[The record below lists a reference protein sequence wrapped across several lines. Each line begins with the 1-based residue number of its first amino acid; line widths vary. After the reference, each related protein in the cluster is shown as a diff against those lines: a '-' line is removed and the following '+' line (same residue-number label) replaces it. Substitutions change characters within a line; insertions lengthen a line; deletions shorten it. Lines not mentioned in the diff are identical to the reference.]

1 MTKELS
7 DFFKIIS
14 EGKKKSVKEQND
26 NESLLSNEKVSVT
39 VKATELKDFFSAI
52 NEEKRKLKEQREK
65 DQKKLE
71 ELETL
76 LFSKGSE
83 PESQKSQTELE
94 PIDDVNDVEAYD
106 IEQVDQAI
114 EKEKTE
120 REKKQEELEP
130 IIESYDIEQLEKEKE
145 PNLEEIKEKVQEA
158 NNFLLIEPSLVDQSA
173 KEISNPNIIKVEE
186 KPETKDINPEDV
198 IKELSK
204 ISKNSGVKLNEDIND
219 LEGLKKEFFKFKELV
234 SQQMSSIG
242 GGGSTKISN
251 MDDVDVSAQQNGFAL
266 KYNSSTGKYDFG
278 EVASDL
284 SAVDQDIVPDGNGT
298 RSLGSSAKRWK
309 DIFLSGQTI
318 NLGGATISSD
328 GTGTVAVSATGVT
341 LPEGSKAGT
350 NKIAVAVTGSGGAEQ
365 AATVVPF
372 FTKSGGLTTA
382 NTNFNFNSVV
392 DDKFVYTGAKTFTL
406 ANGSNLADSNITLFQ
421 F

>member
-1 MTKELS
+1 MTKELQ

-14 EGKKKSVKEQND
+14 EGKKSSKKETE
-26 NESLLSNEKVSVT
+26 NESLLSNEKVSVS
-39 VKATELKDFFSAI
+39 VKASELKDFFSAI
-52 NEEKRKLKEQREK
+52 NEEKRKLKEQQENDK
-65 DQKKLE
+65 KKLVQ
-71 ELETL
+71 LEQL
-76 LFSKGSE
+76 LFAK
-83 PESQKSQTELE
+83 
-94 PIDDVNDVEAYD
+94 D
-106 IEQVDQAI
+106 
-114 EKEKTE
+114 KEKTE
-120 REKKQEELEP
+120 SEKSQEELEP
-130 IIESYDIEQLEKEKE
+130 INDELDTESYDIEQLEKEKE
-145 PNLEEIKEKVQEA
+145 PNLEEIREKVQEA
-158 NNFLLIEPSLVDQSA
+158 NNFLLIEPSLVDQA
-173 KEISNPNIIKVEE
+173 AGEISNPNIIKVEE
-186 KPETKDINPEDV
+186 KPEVKEINPEEV

-204 ISKNSGVKLNEDIND
+204 ISKNTGVKLNEDIND

-341 LPEGSKAGT
+341 LPSGSKAGD
-350 NKIAVAVTGSGGAEQ
+350 NKIAVNVTGSGGVEQ

-372 FTKSGGLTTA
+372 FSRSGGLSTT
-382 NTNFNFNSVV
+382 NTNFNFNATV

-406 ANGSNLADSNITLFQ
+406 ANGTTLADSNITLFQ

>member
-1 MTKELS
+1 MTKELQ

-14 EGKKKSVKEQND
+14 EGKKSSKKETE
-26 NESLLSNEKVSVT
+26 NESLLSNEKVSVS
-39 VKATELKDFFSAI
+39 VKASELKDFFSAI
-52 NEEKRKLKEQREK
+52 NEEKRKLKEQQENDK
-65 DQKKLE
+65 KKLIQ
-71 ELETL
+71 LEQL
-76 LFSKGSE
+76 LFAK
-83 PESQKSQTELE
+83 
-94 PIDDVNDVEAYD
+94 D
-106 IEQVDQAI
+106 
-114 EKEKTE
+114 KEKTE
-120 REKKQEELEP
+120 SEKSQEELEP
-130 IIESYDIEQLEKEKE
+130 ISDELDTESYDIEQLEKEKE
-145 PNLEEIKEKVQEA
+145 PNLEEIREKVQEA
-158 NNFLLIEPSLVDQSA
+158 NNFLLIEPSLVDQA
-173 KEISNPNIIKVEE
+173 AGEISNPNIIKVEQ
-186 KPETKDINPEDV
+186 KPEVKEINPEEV

-204 ISKNSGVKLNEDIND
+204 ISKNTGVKLNEDIND

-234 SQQMSSIG
+234 SQQMASIG

-284 SAVDQDIVPDGNGT
+284 SAVDQDIVPDGNVT

-341 LPEGSKAGT
+341 LPSGSKAGD
-350 NKIAVAVTGSGGAEQ
+350 NKIAVAVTGSGGTEQ

-372 FTKSGGLTTA
+372 FSKSGGLSTA
-382 NTNFNFNSVV
+382 NTNFNFNATV
-392 DDKFVYTGAKTFTL
+392 DEKFVYTGSKTFTL
-406 ANGSNLADSNITLFQ
+406 ANGSTLADSNITLFQ

>member
-1 MTKELS
+1 MTKELT

-65 DQKKLE
+65 DQKKLQ

-76 LFSKGSE
+76 LFSKEKQTESE
-83 PESQKSQTELE
+83 KLQKELE
-94 PIDDVNDVEAYD
+94 PIEDDLD
-106 IEQVDQAI
+106 
-114 EKEKTE
+114 T
-120 REKKQEELEP
+120 
-130 IIESYDIEQLEKEKE
+130 ESYDIEELDKQIKKEQEE

-186 KPETKDINPEDV
+186 KPEIKDIDPEAV

-204 ISKNSGVKLNEDIND
+204 ISKNTGVKLNEDIND

>member
-26 NESLLSNEKVSVT
+26 NESLLSNDKVSVT
-39 VKATELKDFFSAI
+39 VKAAELKDFFSAI
-52 NEEKRKLKEQREK
+52 NEEKKKLKEQREK
-65 DQKKLE
+65 DQKKLQ
-71 ELETL
+71 ELEQL
-76 LFSKGSE
+76 LFAK
-83 PESQKSQTELE
+83 
-94 PIDDVNDVEAYD
+94 
-106 IEQVDQAI
+106 

-120 REKKQEELEP
+120 SEKSQEQLEP
-130 IIESYDIEQLEKEKE
+130 INDNWEDTESYEIEELDKQVEKEQEE
-145 PNLEEIKEKVQEA
+145 PNLDEIKEKVQEA

-186 KPETKDINPEDV
+186 KPEVKDIDPEAV

-204 ISKNSGVKLNEDIND
+204 ISKNTGVKLNEDIND

-251 MDDVDVSAQQNGFAL
+251 MDDVDISAQQNGFAL

-350 NKIAVAVTGSGGAEQ
+350 NKIAVSVTGSGGTEQ
-365 AATVVPF
+365 AATVIPF

>member
-1 MTKELS
+1 MTKELK

-14 EGKKKSVKEQND
+14 EGKKSNKKETE
-26 NESLLSNEKVSVT
+26 NESLLSNEKVSVS
-39 VKATELKDFFSAI
+39 VKASELKDFFSAI
-52 NEEKRKLKEQREK
+52 NEEKRKLKEQQENDK
-65 DQKKLE
+65 KKLIQ
-71 ELETL
+71 LEQL
-76 LFSKGSE
+76 LFAK
-83 PESQKSQTELE
+83 
-94 PIDDVNDVEAYD
+94 D
-106 IEQVDQAI
+106 
-114 EKEKTE
+114 KEKTE
-120 REKKQEELEP
+120 SEKSQEELEP
-130 IIESYDIEQLEKEKE
+130 ISDELDTESYDIEQLEKEKE
-145 PNLEEIKEKVQEA
+145 PNLEEIREKVQEA
-158 NNFLLIEPSLVDQSA
+158 NNFLLIEPSLVDQA
-173 KEISNPNIIKVEE
+173 AGEISNPNIIKVEE
-186 KPETKDINPEDV
+186 KPEVKEINPEEV

-204 ISKNSGVKLNEDIND
+204 ISKNTGVKLNEDIND

-318 NLGGATISSD
+318 NLGGATIRSD

-341 LPEGSKAGT
+341 LPSGSKAGE
-350 NKIAVAVTGSGGAEQ
+350 NKIAVNVTGSGGVEQ

-372 FTKSGGLTTA
+372 FSKSGGLSTA
-382 NTNFNFNSVV
+382 NTNFNFNATV
-392 DDKFVYTGAKTFTL
+392 DEKFVYTGSKTFTL
-406 ANGSNLADSNITLFQ
+406 ANGSTLADSNITLFQ

>member
-1 MTKELS
+1 MTKELT

-52 NEEKRKLKEQREK
+52 NEEKRKLKEQRET
-65 DQKKLE
+65 DQKKLQ

-76 LFSKGSE
+76 LFSKEKQTESE
-83 PESQKSQTELE
+83 KLQKELE
-94 PIDDVNDVEAYD
+94 PIDDVLDTEAYD
-106 IEQVDQAI
+106 IEQI
-114 EKEKTE
+114 K
-120 REKKQEELEP
+120 
-130 IIESYDIEQLEKEKE
+130 KEKE
-145 PNLEEIKEKVQEA
+145 EPNLDEIKEKVQEA

-204 ISKNSGVKLNEDIND
+204 ISKNTGVKLNEDINT
-219 LEGLKKEFFKFKELV
+219 LEGLKKEFTKFKELV
-234 SQQMSSIG
+234 SQQLSSIG

-284 SAVDQDIVPDGNGT
+284 SAVDQDIIPDGNGT
-298 RSLGSSAKRWK
+298 RSLGSNTKRFK

-372 FTKSGGLTTA
+372 FSKSGGLTTA

>member
-14 EGKKKSVKEQND
+14 EGKKKSVKEQTD
-26 NESLLSNEKVSVT
+26 NETLLSNEKVSVT
-39 VKATELKDFFSAI
+39 VKATELKDFFTAI
-52 NEEKRKLKEQREK
+52 NEEKKKLKEQREN
-65 DQKKLE
+65 DQKKLAQ
-71 ELETL
+71 LESL
-76 LFSKGSE
+76 LFAKDRE
-83 PESQKSQTELE
+83 PESEKSQKELE
-94 PIDDVNDVEAYD
+94 PI
-106 IEQVDQAI
+106 EQTWED
-114 EKEKTE
+114 TE
-120 REKKQEELEP
+120 SYEIEELDKQ
-130 IIESYDIEQLEKEKE
+130 IKKEQDE
-145 PNLEEIKEKVQEA
+145 PNLDQIKEAVQQA
-158 NNFLLIEPSLVDQSA
+158 NQVLLTEPSLVDQA
-173 KEISNPNIIKVEE
+173 ANEITNPNIIKVEE
-186 KPETKDINPEDV
+186 KPETKEINPEDV

-204 ISKNSGVKLNEDIND
+204 ISKNTGVKLNEDIST
-219 LEGLKKEFFKFKELV
+219 LEGLKKEFTKFKELV
-234 SQQMSSIG
+234 SQQLSSIG

>member
-14 EGKKKSVKEQND
+14 EGKKKSVKEQNE
-26 NESLLSNEKVSVT
+26 NESLLSNDKVSVT

-52 NEEKRKLKEQREK
+52 NEEKKKLKEQREN
-65 DQKKLE
+65 DQKKLAQ
-71 ELETL
+71 LESL
-76 LFSKGSE
+76 LFAKEERE
-83 PESQKSQTELE
+83 PESQKSQKDLE
-94 PIDDVNDVEAYD
+94 PIEQTWEDTEAYE
-106 IEQVDQAI
+106 IEELDKQV
-114 EKEKTE
+114 EKE
-120 REKKQEELEP
+120 Q
-130 IIESYDIEQLEKEKE
+130 QE
-145 PNLEEIKEKVQEA
+145 PNLDEIKEAVQQA
-158 NNFLLIEPSLVDQSA
+158 NQVLLTEPSLVDQSA
-173 KEISNPNIIKVEE
+173 KEIASPNIIKVEE
-186 KPETKDINPEDV
+186 KPETKDINPQDV
-198 IKELSK
+198 IRELSK
-204 ISKNSGVKLNEDIND
+204 ISKNTGVKLNEDIND

-242 GGGSTKISN
+242 GGGSTKISQ
-251 MDDVDVSAQQNGFAL
+251 MDDVNTSAQQNGYAL

-298 RSLGSSAKRWK
+298 RSLGSATKRFK
-309 DIFLSGQTI
+309 DIFLAGETI

-406 ANGSNLADSNITLFQ
+406 ANGSNLSDSNITLFQ

>member
-1 MTKELS
+1 MTKELQ

-14 EGKKKSVKEQND
+14 EGKKSSKKETE
-26 NESLLSNEKVSVT
+26 NESLLSNEKVSVS
-39 VKATELKDFFSAI
+39 VKASELKDFFSAI
-52 NEEKRKLKEQREK
+52 NEEKRKLKEQQANNK
-65 DQKKLE
+65 KKLVQ
-71 ELETL
+71 LEQL
-76 LFSKGSE
+76 LFAK
-83 PESQKSQTELE
+83 
-94 PIDDVNDVEAYD
+94 D
-106 IEQVDQAI
+106 
-114 EKEKTE
+114 KEKTE
-120 REKKQEELEP
+120 SEKSQEELEP
-130 IIESYDIEQLEKEKE
+130 INDELDTESYDIEQLEKEKE
-145 PNLEEIKEKVQEA
+145 PNLEEIREKVQEA
-158 NNFLLIEPSLVDQSA
+158 NNFLLIEPSLVDQA
-173 KEISNPNIIKVEE
+173 AGEISNPNIIKVEQ
-186 KPETKDINPEDV
+186 KPEVKEINPEEV

-204 ISKNSGVKLNEDIND
+204 ISKNTGVKLNEDIND

-234 SQQMSSIG
+234 SQQMASIG

-251 MDDVDVSAQQNGFAL
+251 MDDVDISAQQNGFAL

-341 LPEGSKAGT
+341 LPSGSKAGD
-350 NKIAVAVTGSGGAEQ
+350 NKIAVNVTGSGGVEQ

-372 FTKSGGLTTA
+372 FSRSGGLSTA
-382 NTNFNFNSVV
+382 NTNFNFNATV
-392 DDKFVYTGAKTFTL
+392 DEKFVYTGSKTFTL
-406 ANGSNLADSNITLFQ
+406 ATGTTLADSNITLFQ

>member
-1 MTKELS
+1 MTKELT

-26 NESLLSNEKVSVT
+26 NESLLSNEKVSVS
-39 VKATELKDFFSAI
+39 VKASELKDFFSAI
-52 NEEKRKLKEQREK
+52 NEEKKKLKEQQEN
-65 DQKKLE
+65 DQKKLQ

-76 LFSKGSE
+76 LFSKEKQTESE
-83 PESQKSQTELE
+83 KLQKELE

-106 IEQVDQAI
+106 IEQV
-114 EKEKTE
+114 EKEIQ
-120 REKKQEELEP
+120 KQEE
-130 IIESYDIEQLEKEKE
+130 E

-186 KPETKDINPEDV
+186 KPEVKDIDPEAV

-204 ISKNSGVKLNEDIND
+204 ISKNTGVKLNEDIND

-350 NKIAVAVTGSGGAEQ
+350 NKIAVSVTGSGGTEQ

>member
-1 MTKELS
+1 MTKELT

-65 DQKKLE
+65 DQKKLQ

-76 LFSKGSE
+76 LFSKEKQTESE
-83 PESQKSQTELE
+83 KLQKELE

-106 IEQVDQAI
+106 IEQV
-114 EKEKTE
+114 EKEIQ
-120 REKKQEELEP
+120 KQEE
-130 IIESYDIEQLEKEKE
+130 E

-186 KPETKDINPEDV
+186 KPEVKDIDPEAV

-204 ISKNSGVKLNEDIND
+204 ISKNTGVKLNEDIND

-350 NKIAVAVTGSGGAEQ
+350 NKIAVSVTGSGRTEQ

-382 NTNFNFNSVV
+382 NTNFNFNATV
-392 DDKFVYTGAKTFTL
+392 DEKFVYTGSKTFTL
-406 ANGSNLADSNITLFQ
+406 ANGSTLADSNITLFQ

>member
-1 MTKELS
+1 M
-7 DFFKIIS
+7 
-14 EGKKKSVKEQND
+14 KK
-26 NESLLSNEKVSVT
+26 
-39 VKATELKDFFSAI
+39 
-52 NEEKRKLKEQREK
+52 KRKLKEQQENDK
-65 DQKKLE
+65 KKLIQ
-71 ELETL
+71 LEQL
-76 LFSKGSE
+76 LFAK
-83 PESQKSQTELE
+83 
-94 PIDDVNDVEAYD
+94 D
-106 IEQVDQAI
+106 
-114 EKEKTE
+114 KEKTE
-120 REKKQEELEP
+120 SEKSQEELEP
-130 IIESYDIEQLEKEKE
+130 INDELDTESYDIEQLEKEKE

-186 KPETKDINPEDV
+186 KPEIKDIDPEAV

-204 ISKNSGVKLNEDIND
+204 ISKNTGVKLNEDIND

-284 SAVDQDIVPDGNGT
+284 SAVDKDIVPDGNGT

-372 FTKSGGLTTA
+372 FTKSGGLSTA

-406 ANGSNLADSNITLFQ
+406 ANGSNLADSNITLFH

>member
-14 EGKKKSVKEQND
+14 EGKKKSVKEQTD
-26 NESLLSNEKVSVT
+26 NETLLSNEKVSVT
-39 VKATELKDFFSAI
+39 VKATELKDFFTAI
-52 NEEKRKLKEQREK
+52 NEEKKKLKEQRER
-65 DQKKLE
+65 DQKKLN
-71 ELETL
+71 ELENL
-76 LFSKGSE
+76 LFSKDRE
-83 PESQKSQTELE
+83 PESEKSQKDLE
-94 PIDDVNDVEAYD
+94 PIEDNWEDTEAYE
-106 IEQVDQAI
+106 IEELDKQV
-114 EKEKTE
+114 EKE
-120 REKKQEELEP
+120 Q
-130 IIESYDIEQLEKEKE
+130 QE
-145 PNLEEIKEKVQEA
+145 PNLDEIKEAVQQA
-158 NNFLLIEPSLVDQSA
+158 NQVLLTEPSLVDQA
-173 KEISNPNIIKVEE
+173 AGEISNPNIIKVEE
-186 KPETKDINPEDV
+186 KPETKDIDPQDV
-198 IKELSK
+198 IRELSK
-204 ISKNSGVKLNEDIND
+204 ISKNTGVKLNEDIND

-251 MDDVDVSAQQNGFAL
+251 MDDVDVSGQQNGFAL
-266 KYNSSTGKYDFG
+266 KFNSSTGKYDFG

-298 RSLGSSAKRWK
+298 RSLGSSSKRFK

-341 LPEGSKAGT
+341 LPEGSKAGS

-372 FTKSGGLTTA
+372 FTKSGGLSTA

>member
-26 NESLLSNEKVSVT
+26 NESLLSNDKLSVT

-52 NEEKRKLKEQREK
+52 NEEKKKLKEQREK
-65 DQKKLE
+65 DQKKLQ

-76 LFSKGSE
+76 LFTKDRE
-83 PESQKSQTELE
+83 PESKKSQEQLE
-94 PIDDVNDVEAYD
+94 PIEDNWEDTESYE
-106 IEQVDQAI
+106 IEELDKQV
-114 EKEKTE
+114 EKE
-120 REKKQEELEP
+120 QE
-130 IIESYDIEQLEKEKE
+130 E
-145 PNLEEIKEKVQEA
+145 PNLDEIKEKVQEA
-158 NNFLLIEPSLVDQSA
+158 NNFLLIEPSLVDQAAS
-173 KEISNPNIIKVEE
+173 EIANPNIIKVEE
-186 KPETKDINPEDV
+186 KPETKNINPEDV

-204 ISKNSGVKLNEDIND
+204 ISKNTGVKLNEDINTLD
-219 LEGLKKEFFKFKELV
+219 GLKKEFSKFKELV
-234 SQQMSSIG
+234 SQQLSSIG

-284 SAVDQDIVPDGNGT
+284 SAVDQDIVPDRNGT
-298 RSLGSSAKRWK
+298 RSIGSSAKRWK

-350 NKIAVAVTGSGGAEQ
+350 NKIAVSVTGSGGTEQ

>member
-1 MTKELS
+1 MTKELT

-65 DQKKLE
+65 DQKKLQ

-76 LFSKGSE
+76 LFSKEKQTESE
-83 PESQKSQTELE
+83 KLQKELE

-106 IEQVDQAI
+106 IEQV
-114 EKEKTE
+114 EKEIQ
-120 REKKQEELEP
+120 KQEE
-130 IIESYDIEQLEKEKE
+130 E

-186 KPETKDINPEDV
+186 KPEVKDIDPEAV

-204 ISKNSGVKLNEDIND
+204 ISKNTGVKLNEDIND

-350 NKIAVAVTGSGGAEQ
+350 NKIAVSVTGSGGTEQ

>member
-1 MTKELS
+1 MTKELQ

-14 EGKKKSVKEQND
+14 EGKKSSKKETE
-26 NESLLSNEKVSVT
+26 NESLLSNEKVSVS
-39 VKATELKDFFSAI
+39 VKASELKDFFSAI
-52 NEEKRKLKEQREK
+52 NEEKRKLKEQQENDK
-65 DQKKLE
+65 KKLVQ
-71 ELETL
+71 LEQL
-76 LFSKGSE
+76 LFAK
-83 PESQKSQTELE
+83 
-94 PIDDVNDVEAYD
+94 D
-106 IEQVDQAI
+106 
-114 EKEKTE
+114 KEKTE
-120 REKKQEELEP
+120 SEKSQEELEP
-130 IIESYDIEQLEKEKE
+130 INDELDTESYDIEQLEKEKE

-158 NNFLLIEPSLVDQSA
+158 NNFLLIEPSLVDQA
-173 KEISNPNIIKVEE
+173 AGEISNPNIIKVEE
-186 KPETKDINPEDV
+186 KPEVKEINPEEV

-204 ISKNSGVKLNEDIND
+204 ISKNTGVKLNEDIND

-234 SQQMSSIG
+234 SQQMASMG

-251 MDDVDVSAQQNGFAL
+251 MDDVDISAQQNGFAL

-341 LPEGSKAGT
+341 LPSGSKAGE
-350 NKIAVAVTGSGGAEQ
+350 NKIAVNVTGSGGVEQ

-372 FTKSGGLTTA
+372 FSRSGGLSTA
-382 NTNFNFNSVV
+382 NTNFNFNATV
-392 DDKFVYTGAKTFTL
+392 DEKFVYTGTKSFTL
-406 ANGSNLADSNITLFQ
+406 ANGSTLADSNITLFQ

>member
-1 MTKELS
+1 MTKELT

-65 DQKKLE
+65 DQKKLQ

-76 LFSKGSE
+76 LFSKEKQTESE
-83 PESQKSQTELE
+83 KLQKELE
-94 PIDDVNDVEAYD
+94 PIEDDLD
-106 IEQVDQAI
+106 
-114 EKEKTE
+114 T
-120 REKKQEELEP
+120 
-130 IIESYDIEQLEKEKE
+130 ESYDIEELDKQIKKEQEE
-145 PNLEEIKEKVQEA
+145 PNLEQIKEKVQEA

-186 KPETKDINPEDV
+186 KPEVKDIDPEAV

-204 ISKNSGVKLNEDIND
+204 ISKNTGVKLNEDIND

-350 NKIAVAVTGSGGAEQ
+350 NKIAVSVTGSGGTEQ

-392 DDKFVYTGAKTFTL
+392 DDKFVYTGSKTFTL
-406 ANGSNLADSNITLFQ
+406 ANGSALADSNITLFQ

>member
-1 MTKELS
+1 MTKELQ

-14 EGKKKSVKEQND
+14 EGKKLSKKETE
-26 NESLLSNEKVSVT
+26 NESLLSNEKVSVS
-39 VKATELKDFFSAI
+39 VKASELKDFFSAI
-52 NEEKRKLKEQREK
+52 NEEKRKLKEQQENDK
-65 DQKKLE
+65 KKLVQ
-71 ELETL
+71 LEQL
-76 LFSKGSE
+76 LFAKDKEKTESE
-83 PESQKSQTELE
+83 KSQEDLE
-94 PIDDVNDVEAYD
+94 PIDDVEDVEAYD
-106 IEQVDQAI
+106 IEQI
-114 EKEKTE
+114 KKE
-120 REKKQEELEP
+120 REE
-130 IIESYDIEQLEKEKE
+130 E

-158 NNFLLIEPSLVDQSA
+158 NNFLLIEPSLVDQA
-173 KEISNPNIIKVEE
+173 AGEISNPNIIKVEE
-186 KPETKDINPEDV
+186 KPEVKEINPEEV

-204 ISKNSGVKLNEDIND
+204 ISKNTGVKLNEDIDD

-234 SQQMSSIG
+234 SQQMASMG

-251 MDDVDVSAQQNGFAL
+251 MDDVDISAQQNGFAL

-372 FTKSGGLTTA
+372 FTKAGGLSTA

>member
-1 MTKELS
+1 MTKELT

-65 DQKKLE
+65 DQKKLQ

-76 LFSKGSE
+76 LFSKEKQTESE
-83 PESQKSQTELE
+83 KLQKELE
-94 PIDDVNDVEAYD
+94 PIEDDLD
-106 IEQVDQAI
+106 
-114 EKEKTE
+114 T
-120 REKKQEELEP
+120 
-130 IIESYDIEQLEKEKE
+130 ESYDIEELDKQIKKEQEE

-186 KPETKDINPEDV
+186 KPEIKDIDPEAV

-204 ISKNSGVKLNEDIND
+204 ISKNTGVKLNEDIND

-251 MDDVDVSAQQNGFAL
+251 MDDVDISAQQNGFAL

-350 NKIAVAVTGSGGAEQ
+350 NKIAVSVTGSGGTEQ

>member
-1 MTKELS
+1 MTKELT

-65 DQKKLE
+65 DQKKLQ

-76 LFSKGSE
+76 LFSKEKQTESE
-83 PESQKSQTELE
+83 KLQKELE
-94 PIDDVNDVEAYD
+94 PIEDDLD
-106 IEQVDQAI
+106 
-114 EKEKTE
+114 T
-120 REKKQEELEP
+120 
-130 IIESYDIEQLEKEKE
+130 ESYDIEELEKEIQKKEEE

-186 KPETKDINPEDV
+186 KPEIKDIDPEAV

-204 ISKNSGVKLNEDIND
+204 ISKNTGVKLNEDIND

-341 LPEGSKAGT
+341 LPEGSKAGS
-350 NKIAVAVTGSGGAEQ
+350 NKIAVSVTGSGGTEQ

>member
-14 EGKKKSVKEQND
+14 EGKKKSVKEQNE
-26 NESLLSNEKVSVT
+26 NESLLSNDKVSVT

-52 NEEKRKLKEQREK
+52 NEEKKKLKEQREN
-65 DQKKLE
+65 DQKKLAQ
-71 ELETL
+71 LETL
-76 LFSKGSE
+76 LFAKE
-83 PESQKSQTELE
+83 EKEKPKADLDYEDT
-94 PIDDVNDVEAYD
+94 EAYD
-106 IEQVDQAI
+106 IEQLDLDKQI
-114 EKEKTE
+114 EKEK
-120 REKKQEELEP
+120 EEV
-130 IIESYDIEQLEKEKE
+130 E
-145 PNLEEIKEKVQEA
+145 PNIDEIKEAVQQA
-158 NNFLLIEPSLVDQSA
+158 NQVLLTEPSLVDQSA
-173 KEISNPNIIKVEE
+173 KEIANPNIIKVEE
-186 KPETKDINPEDV
+186 KPETKDIDPQDV
-198 IKELSK
+198 IRELSK
-204 ISKNSGVKLNEDIND
+204 ISKNTGVKLNEDID
-219 LEGLKKEFFKFKELV
+219 SLEGLKKEFNKFKELV
-234 SQQMSSIG
+234 SQQLSSIG

-266 KYNSSTGKYDFG
+266 KFNSSTGKYDFG

-284 SAVDQDIVPDGNGT
+284 SAVDQDIIPDGNGT
-298 RSLGSSAKRWK
+298 RSLGSSTKRFK
-309 DIFLSGQTI
+309 DIFLAGETI

-372 FTKSGGLTTA
+372 FSKAGGLSTA
-382 NTNFNFNSVV
+382 NTSFNFNSVV

-406 ANGSNLADSNITLFQ
+406 ANGSNLSDSNITLFQ

>member
-7 DFFKIIS
+7 DFFKLIS
-14 EGKKKSVKEQND
+14 EGKKKSVKEQNE
-26 NESLLSNEKVSVT
+26 NESLLSNDKVSVT
-39 VKATELKDFFSAI
+39 VKATELKDFFSAM
-52 NEEKRKLKEQREK
+52 NEEKKRLKEQRET
-65 DQKKLE
+65 DQKKLLQ
-71 ELETL
+71 LEKL
-76 LFSKGSE
+76 LFAKEERETESE
-83 PESQKSQTELE
+83 KSQKDLE
-94 PIDDVNDVEAYD
+94 PIENELDTEAYD
-106 IEQVDQAI
+106 IEELDKQI
-114 EKEKTE
+114 KKE
-120 REKKQEELEP
+120 Q
-130 IIESYDIEQLEKEKE
+130 E
-145 PNLEEIKEKVQEA
+145 PNLDEIKEAVQQA
-158 NNFLLIEPSLVDQSA
+158 NQVLLTEPSLVDQA
-173 KEISNPNIIKVEE
+173 AGEIANPNIIKVEE
-186 KPETKDINPEDV
+186 KPETKDIDPQDV

-204 ISKNSGVKLNEDIND
+204 ISKNTGVKLNEDIND

-242 GGGSTKISN
+242 GGGSTKISQ
-251 MDDVDVSAQQNGFAL
+251 MDDVNTSAQQNGYAL
-266 KYNSSTGKYDFG
+266 KYNSTTGKYDFG

-284 SAVDQDIVPDGNGT
+284 SAVDQDIIPDGNGT
-298 RSLGSSAKRWK
+298 RSLGSASKRFK
-309 DIFLSGQTI
+309 EIFLAGETI

-341 LPEGSKAGT
+341 LPEGSKAGI

-372 FTKSGGLTTA
+372 FSKAGGLSSA
-382 NTNFNFNSVV
+382 NTSFNFNSVV

>member
-7 DFFKIIS
+7 DFFKLIS
-14 EGKKKSVKEQND
+14 EGKKKSVKEHNE
-26 NESLLSNEKVSVT
+26 NESLLSNDKVSVT
-39 VKATELKDFFSAI
+39 VKATELKDFFSAM
-52 NEEKRKLKEQREK
+52 NEEKKRLKEQRETDK
-65 DQKKLE
+65 KKLLQ
-71 ELETL
+71 LEKL
-76 LFSKGSE
+76 LFAKEERE
-83 PESQKSQTELE
+83 PESEKSQKDLE
-94 PIDDVNDVEAYD
+94 PIEQTWEDTEAYE
-106 IEQVDQAI
+106 IEELDKQV
-114 EKEKTE
+114 EKE
-120 REKKQEELEP
+120 Q
-130 IIESYDIEQLEKEKE
+130 QE
-145 PNLEEIKEKVQEA
+145 PNLDEIKEAVQQA
-158 NNFLLIEPSLVDQSA
+158 NQVLLTEPSLVDQSA
-173 KEISNPNIIKVEE
+173 KEIASPNIIKVEE
-186 KPETKDINPEDV
+186 KPETKDINPQDV
-198 IKELSK
+198 IRELSK
-204 ISKNSGVKLNEDIND
+204 ISKNTGVKLNEDIND

-242 GGGSTKISN
+242 GGGSTKISQ
-251 MDDVDVSAQQNGFAL
+251 MDDVNTSAQQNGYAL

-298 RSLGSSAKRWK
+298 RSLGSATKRFK
-309 DIFLSGQTI
+309 DIFLAGETI

-372 FTKSGGLTTA
+372 FSKAGGLSSA

-392 DDKFVYTGAKTFTL
+392 DDKFVYTGQKTFTL
-406 ANGSNLADSNITLFQ
+406 ADGSNLSDTNITLFQ

>member
-1 MTKELS
+1 MTKELT

-65 DQKKLE
+65 DQKKLQ

-76 LFSKGSE
+76 LFSKEKQTESE
-83 PESQKSQTELE
+83 KLQKELE

-106 IEQVDQAI
+106 IEQV
-114 EKEKTE
+114 EKEIQ
-120 REKKQEELEP
+120 KQEE
-130 IIESYDIEQLEKEKE
+130 E

-186 KPETKDINPEDV
+186 KPEIKDIDPEAV

-204 ISKNSGVKLNEDIND
+204 ISKNTGVKLNEDIND

-350 NKIAVAVTGSGGAEQ
+350 NKIAVSVTGSGGTEQ

>member
-14 EGKKKSVKEQND
+14 EGKKKSVKEQNE
-26 NESLLSNEKVSVT
+26 NESLLSNDKVSVT

-52 NEEKRKLKEQREK
+52 NEEKKKLKEQREN
-65 DQKKLE
+65 DQKKLAQ
-71 ELETL
+71 LETL
-76 LFSKGSE
+76 LFAKE
-83 PESQKSQTELE
+83 EKEKPKADLDYEDT
-94 PIDDVNDVEAYD
+94 EAYD
-106 IEQVDQAI
+106 IEQLDLDKQI
-114 EKEKTE
+114 EKEK
-120 REKKQEELEP
+120 EEV
-130 IIESYDIEQLEKEKE
+130 E
-145 PNLEEIKEKVQEA
+145 PNIDEIKEAVQQA
-158 NNFLLIEPSLVDQSA
+158 NQVLLTEPSLVDQSA
-173 KEISNPNIIKVEE
+173 KEIANPNIIKVEE
-186 KPETKDINPEDV
+186 KPETKDIDPQDV
-198 IKELSK
+198 IRELSK
-204 ISKNSGVKLNEDIND
+204 ISKNTGVKLNEDID
-219 LEGLKKEFFKFKELV
+219 SLEGLKKEFTKFKELV
-234 SQQMSSIG
+234 SQQLSSIG

-266 KYNSSTGKYDFG
+266 KFNSSTGKYDFG

-284 SAVDQDIVPDGNGT
+284 SAVDQDIIPDGNGT
-298 RSLGSSAKRWK
+298 RSLGSSTKRFK
-309 DIFLSGQTI
+309 DIFLAGETI

-372 FTKSGGLTTA
+372 FSKAGGLSTA
-382 NTNFNFNSVV
+382 NTSFNFNSVV

-406 ANGSNLADSNITLFQ
+406 ANGSNLSDSNITLFQ

>member
-1 MTKELS
+1 MTKELT

-65 DQKKLE
+65 DQKKLQ

-76 LFSKGSE
+76 LFSKEKETESE
-83 PESQKSQTELE
+83 KLQKELE

-106 IEQVDQAI
+106 IEQV
-114 EKEKTE
+114 EKEIQ
-120 REKKQEELEP
+120 KQEE
-130 IIESYDIEQLEKEKE
+130 E

-186 KPETKDINPEDV
+186 KPEVKDIDPEAV

-204 ISKNSGVKLNEDIND
+204 ISKNTGVKLNEDIND

-251 MDDVDVSAQQNGFAL
+251 MDDVDISAQQNGFAL

-350 NKIAVAVTGSGGAEQ
+350 NKIAVSVTGSGGTEQ